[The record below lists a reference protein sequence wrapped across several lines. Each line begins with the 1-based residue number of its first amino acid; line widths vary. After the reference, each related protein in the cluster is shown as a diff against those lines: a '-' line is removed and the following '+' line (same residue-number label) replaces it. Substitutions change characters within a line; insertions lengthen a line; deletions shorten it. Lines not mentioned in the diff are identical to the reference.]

1 MVTRPSAMDELLA
14 RIEAVHQ
21 RTADKPAMTLSAGG
35 LQLSLSNK
43 RGTLHERTVDLTPTE
58 FSILELLMGCH
69 GQVVTRKMLCEH
81 VWGFDWVGPDERHRG
96 AHQPPPRDQPPHA
109 TDRLEYRG
117 RAADDRDD
125 AAGRPVCVAEMKRKA
140 ESHEKRGWFMH
151 LLTQEG
157 TTIWKS
163 KHCPEAV
170 SSFPPLNLDREE
182 NIAQVGPYRYVRLRL
197 VRAGEPTYHIRVGT
211 YTTGLDAS
219 LGNLMRELSALGL
232 VLSLLTPLVAYWLA
246 GRATRPIGSI
256 LETAVWLRPTRLGDR
271 LPVRGTRDELDRLS
285 ETINGLLDSVA
296 DHVEQQEQFVADAA
310 HELRGSLAALQ
321 SSLEVAM
328 SHDHATPEQHDR
340 LGDMLEVS
348 RHLSKI
354 TNDLLLL
361 LAERG
366 GESRPVSVAV
376 HDITVLVGQAVGMF
390 AGATEDKGVSL
401 NLVVHGPVMVVGE
414 AADLRRVASNLLDNA
429 IRFTPAGGRVEVR
442 ITEAP
447 GPGGGVLTVL
457 DTGVGIAPADLAH
470 VFGRF
475 YKADPSRSH
484 GGTGRSGGLGLA
496 ICKSIIESCGGTIAI
511 VSRVGEG
518 TTVTVRLPAPRRAT
532 VSVRA
537 HSTDV

>member
-1 MVTRPSAMDELLA
+1 
-14 RIEAVHQ
+14 
-21 RTADKPAMTLSAGG
+21 
-35 LQLSLSNK
+35 
-43 RGTLHERTVDLTPTE
+43 
-58 FSILELLMGCH
+58 
-69 GQVVTRKMLCEH
+69 
-81 VWGFDWVGPDERHRG
+81 
-96 AHQPPPRDQPPHA
+96 
-109 TDRLEYRG
+109 
-117 RAADDRDD
+117 
-125 AAGRPVCVAEMKRKA
+125 MKRKA

-256 LETAVWLRPTRLGDR
+256 LETAVWLRPTRLGD
-271 LPVRGTRDELDRLS
+271 
-285 ETINGLLDSVA
+285 
-296 DHVEQQEQFVADAA
+296 
-310 HELRGSLAALQ
+310 
-321 SSLEVAM
+321 
-328 SHDHATPEQHDR
+328 
-340 LGDMLEVS
+340 MLEVS

-354 TNDLLLL
+354 TTDLLLL